1 MRVLLIED
9 DDRVAGPLVEGLHR
23 FGFTVHRARTGQE
36 GLAAGDS
43 DMVLLDL
50 GLPDMDGIEVCRT
63 LRTRSQ
69 VPIIMI
75 TARSDEVDRV
85 LGLEIG
91 ADDYLSKPFGVREL
105 IARIRAVAR
114 RTQIPYGPVGAAPS
128 GQPAAGVGAPARGVQ
143 HIGPL
148 TVDRR
153 TRQVR
158 LDGTPVALSPKE
170 FDLLAC
176 LADDPG
182 AVCTRQHILDRVWQ
196 PNYFGPTKTLDVHIA
211 ALRRKLGDSAWI
223 DTVRGVGFRLQPPPG
238 TPAPPPAPTGTPA
251 PPPSPTGTPAP
262 PPAPAGTSAPSARP
276 AYGWDAR

>member
-9 DDRVAGPLVEGLHR
+9 DDRVAGPLMEGLSR
-23 FGFTVHRARTGQE
+23 FGFTVDRARTGSE
-36 GLAAGDS
+36 GLAAGPC

-50 GLPDMDGIEVCRT
+50 GLPDIDGIEVCRA
-63 LRTRSQ
+63 LRLRSQ

-105 IARIRAVAR
+105 IARIRAVTR
-114 RTQIPYGPVGAAPS
+114 RSQTAYAAGAPAPS
-128 GQPAAGVGAPARGVQ
+128 GPAGAAAPGAGTPGRPSGGPQR
-143 HIGPL
+143 IGPL
-148 TVDRR
+148 TIDRR
-153 TRQVR
+153 TRQVH
-158 LDGTPVALSPKE
+158 LGQEPVSLSPKE
-170 FDLLAC
+170 YDLLVC

-182 AVCTRQHILDRVWQ
+182 AVCTRQHILDTVWQ

-223 DTVRGVGFRLQPPPG
+223 DTIRGVGFRLQPPDGP
-238 TPAPPPAPTGTPA
+238 TPPAPTTAVPAWQGTGE
-251 PPPSPTGTPAP
+251 TF
-262 PPAPAGTSAPSARP
+262 R
-276 AYGWDAR
+276 